1 MNSLRDIVESSP
13 QLRSIE
19 TKAAAQGPESDPQPL
34 GPARWDWEDIRRV
47 LIVRLRSIGDTVLA
61 TPSLTALKRFVPN
74 AEIDILVE
82 DWVAPV
88 LTEHPDVNRVLTLER
103 EGLAGRARMAR
114 EIRARRY
121 DVVYNLHGGT
131 TATFLTRATGARH
144 RVGFQTYQ

>member
-19 TKAAAQGPESDPQPL
+19 TKAAAQDNESDPQPL
-34 GPARWDWEDIRRV
+34 GPTRWDWEDVRRI

-61 TPSLTALKRFVPN
+61 TSSLTALKRFVPN
-74 AEIDILVE
+74 TEIDILVE

-88 LTEHPDVNRVLTLER
+88 LQGHPYINKIITITRASLT
-103 EGLAGRARMAR
+103 ARARVAC
-114 EIRARRY
+114 EIRSARY

-131 TATFLTRATGARH
+131 T
-144 RVGFQTYQ
+144 